1 MSDSVRLTP
10 SVDQLQARLAELE
23 LQLAQAEEALR
34 QGEASRRESQDFFR
48 KTFQTV
54 PALMIITRLSD
65 GMMLEANAGFERASG
80 YTRAEIIGRGTVEL
94 NLWADTKQRD
104 VFVERLRTDGKIRD
118 FEGVFRNKS
127 GKIVN
132 LLLNGDLVEINGT
145 TCTLTVG
152 VDFDE
157 RLRRETV
164 QNATYQISRAVL
176 AGTDLPTLFAELHH
190 LVAGLMP
197 AKNFYV
203 ALLNA
208 DGSLLSF
215 PYFVDET
222 VKDPPAPRRPGTGLT
237 EYVLH
242 TGKPLLTTADELTI
256 VLRDHHEYMPIGEPA
271 ALWLGVPLMIDG
283 RAIGVIAVQDYHNPN
298 AYSEEEKRLLLFV
311 ADQAAAA
318 VYRRRSEAL
327 QRESQDYFAKSFQAS
342 PALTALI
349 RVEDNRI
356 MEANTAFLSA
366 SGYTRNEVIGRT
378 ALELGVWSD
387 PANRT
392 TFMERLRDAGSV
404 RDYEAVFYTKRR
416 EPRYVSLNSDILEL
430 EGTRCML
437 ITAIDRSERRRREQV
452 QDATY
457 QISRVLLTGG
467 DLPALFAEVHRLIAG
482 LMPARNFY
490 VALLSPDESIVSFPY
505 FVDELV
511 TEALPRAPMNRFTEH
526 ILRTGRAQLVTA
538 DELSAV
544 LAANGPYQTLEKPAA
559 VRLGAP
565 LLIDGR
571 ARGVIALQDYENP
584 LAYGEEALQL
594 LMFVA
599 GQAAAAV
606 QRRQAEEALA
616 RAEQQYRGI
625 FEHALEG
632 LYQSRPDGRFERVNP
647 ALAQILGYDSPAQ
660 LVTAINDIG
669 RQFYADPVRRNEFML
684 RVQSSDEVTDFE
696 SEIVRRDGS
705 RLWISESVRV
715 VRNAKGE
722 PVMFEGVAIDITARR
737 ETARTLQAAKD
748 AADAAN
754 RAKSQ
759 FLASMSHE
767 LRTPLN
773 GILGYTQILR
783 RDPALT
789 DKQNDGL
796 SIIHQSADHLLAV
809 INDVLDLAKIEARK
823 LELHPAEFDLHEFV
837 DNVQAFF
844 QPRAKEKN
852 LLLETAFSP
861 DLPHV
866 VVGDAQRLRQVAF
879 NLMSNAV
886 KFTSRG
892 GVVFSAEKIGDK
904 IRFSVSDTGPGIAPE
919 DQLRLF
925 EPFSQIGDHKRH
937 AEGTGLGLNVSR
949 GIVEQMGG
957 RLLLESRAGWGSRF
971 WFEVPLPVAAP
982 DAMLATVIVPRR
994 IGGYAGPRRRVLIAD
1009 DHSANRS
1016 LLVDLLSPLGFE
1028 VCTAVDGTE
1037 VIALAKE
1044 RRPDII
1050 LMDLRMPR
1058 MDGFAAARSIRQ
1070 SFPHDGP
1077 LIIGISAS
1085 AFLPDRQACL
1095 DAGCTDFL
1103 AKPFREEQLLS
1114 VLEKQLNLQWQY
1126 IDVTP
1131 VNSNPPFPIEQN
1143 APDVPDALALFEL
1156 ASKGD
1161 VIGVRTYALK
1171 LADRDPRLATFTQHI
1186 IDLAARFKMKAIR
1199 QAVAR
1204 YLPSANSEL

>member
-1 MSDSVRLTP
+1 MPDSARISPT
-10 SVDQLQARLAELE
+10 VDQLQARLTEVE
-23 LQLAQAEEALR
+23 RQLADAEEALR
-34 QGEASRRESQDFFR
+34 QGEANRRESQDFFA
-48 KTFQTV
+48 KTFQTI

-65 GMMLEANAGFERASG
+65 GTMLEANAGFERASG
-80 YTRAEIIGRGTVEL
+80 YTRAEIIGRTTTEL
-94 NLWADTKQRD
+94 KLWADLRQRNT
-104 VFVERLRTDGKIRD
+104 FVAYLRKDGRVRD
-118 FEGVFRNKS
+118 FDGVFRDKH
-127 GKIVN
+127 GKIVH
-132 LLLNGDLVEINGT
+132 LLLNGDLVEINGI

-152 VDFDE
+152 VDFGE
-157 RLRRETV
+157 RLRREQV

-176 AGTDLPTLFAELHH
+176 AGTDLPTLFAELHG
-190 LVAGLMP
+190 LVATLMA

-208 DGSLLSF
+208 DGTMLSF

-222 VKDPPAPRRPGTGLT
+222 AEAPADRRPGTGLT
-237 EYVLH
+237 EYVLQS
-242 TGKPLLTTADELTI
+242 GKPLLTTADELTV
-256 VLRDHHEYMPIGEPA
+256 VLRDHNRYVPVGEPA
-271 ALWLGVPLMIDG
+271 ALWLGAPLLIDG
-283 RAIGVIAVQDYHNPN
+283 RAIGVIAVQDYRNAN
-298 AYSEEEKRLLLFV
+298 AYGQEEKRLLMFV

-342 PALTALI
+342 PALTALL
-349 RVEDNRI
+349 RLDDGRI
-356 MEANTAFLSA
+356 MEANTAFLHS
-366 SGYTRNEVIGRT
+366 SGYTREEVMGRT
-378 ALELGVWSD
+378 AGDLSVWSD
-387 PANRT
+387 PVSRL
-392 TFMERLRDAGSV
+392 TFMELLRKNGTV
-404 RDYEAVFYTKRR
+404 RDYEAVFYTKKR

-437 ITAIDRSERRRREQV
+437 ITAIDRTERRRREQV

-490 VALLSPDESIVSFPY
+490 VALLNGDGSLVSFPY
-505 FVDELV
+505 FVDEYV
-511 TEALPRAPMNRFTEH
+511 PDAPSRPPSNRFTEH

-538 DELSAV
+538 GELEEI
-544 LAANGPYQTLEKPAA
+544 LTANGPYQTLEKPAA

-565 LLIDGR
+565 LLIDGHP
-571 ARGVIALQDYENP
+571 RGVIALQDYDNP
-584 LAYGEEALQL
+584 TAYGEEALQL
-594 LMFVA
+594 LLFVA

-606 QRRQAEEALA
+606 QRRQAEDALA

-632 LYQSRPDGRFERVNP
+632 LYQSRPDGHFERVNP
-647 ALAQILGYDSPAQ
+647 ALAQILGYDSPSQ
-660 LVTAINDIG
+660 LITDINDIG
-669 RQFYADPVRRNEFML
+669 RQFYADPERRNEFMQ
-684 RVQSSDEVTDFE
+684 RVKSSDEVIDFE
-696 SEIVRRDGS
+696 SEVVRRNGAKI
-705 RLWISESVRV
+705 WISESVRV
-715 VRNAKGE
+715 FRNPKGE
-722 PVMFEGVAIDITARR
+722 PIMFEGVAIDITARR
-737 ETARTLQAAKD
+737 EAARTLQAAKD
-748 AADAAN
+748 AADTAN

-783 RDPALT
+783 RDPSLS
-789 DKQNDGL
+789 DKQSDGL

-837 DNVQAFF
+837 DRVQAFF
-844 QPRAKEKN
+844 QPRAREKN
-852 LLLETAFSP
+852 LLLETAFST

-866 VVGDAQRLRQVAF
+866 VIGDAQRLRQVAF
-879 NLMSNAV
+879 NLLGNAV

-892 GVVFSAEKIGDK
+892 GVVFSAEKIGEK
-904 IRFSVSDTGPGIAPE
+904 IRFSVSDTGPGIAAE
-919 DQLRLF
+919 DQSRLF

-971 WFEVPLPVAAP
+971 WFEVPLPTAA
-982 DAMLATVIVPRR
+982 AETILAPTIVPRR
-994 IGGYAGPRRRVLIAD
+994 IAGYAGKRRRVLIAD

-1028 VCTAVDGTE
+1028 VVTAVDGTE
-1037 VIALAKE
+1037 VITLAKE

-1050 LMDLRMPR
+1050 LLDLRMPR
-1058 MDGFAAARSIRQ
+1058 MDGFTAARAIREF
-1070 SFPHDGP
+1070 FPTDGP

-1085 AFLPDRQACL
+1085 AFLPDRQECL
-1095 DAGCTDFL
+1095 DAGCTEFL

-1114 VLEKQLNLQWQY
+1114 VLERQLELQWHY

-1131 VNSNPPFPIEQN
+1131 VNSNPPFPIEQQ
-1143 APDVPDALALFEL
+1143 APDPADALALFEL

-1161 VIGVRTYALK
+1161 VIGVRTYAQK
-1171 LADRDPRLATFTQHI
+1171 LAERDPRLGFFTQHI
-1186 IDLAARFKMKAIR
+1186 IDLSARFKMKAIR

-1204 YLPSANSEL
+1204 YLPAENSET

>member
-1 MSDSVRLTP
+1 MSDSIRFTLP
-10 SVDQLQARLAELE
+10 VDQLQARLAETE
-23 LQLAQAEEALR
+23 RQLAQAEEALR
-34 QGEASRRESQDFFR
+34 HGEASRRESQDFFT
-48 KTFQTV
+48 KSFQTI
-54 PALMIITRLSD
+54 PALMIIARLSD
-65 GMMLEANAGFERASG
+65 GKMLEANAGFERSSG
-80 YTRAEIIGRGTVEL
+80 YTRAESIGRSTLDL
-94 NLWADTKQRD
+94 NLWTDIKKREEFVAEMQRNGR
-104 VFVERLRTDGKIRD
+104 VRD
-118 FEGVFRNKS
+118 FEGVFRDKK
-127 GKIVN
+127 GGVVHM
-132 LLLNGDLVEINGT
+132 LLNADLVEMNGT
-145 TCTLTVG
+145 TCMLTVG
-152 VDFDE
+152 VDIGE
-157 RLRRETV
+157 RLRREQV

-176 AGTDLPTLFAELHH
+176 AGTDLTTLFAELHR

-203 ALLNA
+203 ALLNT
-208 DGSLLSF
+208 DGRILSF

-222 VKDPPAPRRPGTGLT
+222 TEAPPPRVLGYGLT

-242 TGKPLLTTADELTI
+242 SGKPLLTTAEELTV
-256 VLRDHHEYMPIGEPA
+256 VLREDNRYMPVGAPA
-271 ALWLGVPLMIDG
+271 ALWLGAPLMIDG

-298 AYSEEEKRLLLFV
+298 AYGQEEKRLLAFV

-318 VYRRRSEAL
+318 VYRRRTEAL

-349 RVEDNRI
+349 RLDDGRI
-356 MEANTAFLSA
+356 MEANVAFLTA
-366 SGYTRNEVIGRT
+366 SGYTRNEVLGRT
-378 ALELGVWSD
+378 AVELGVWSD
-387 PANRT
+387 PANRV
-392 TFMERLRDAGSV
+392 TFMEHLREAGAV

-437 ITAIDRSERRRREQV
+437 ITAIDRTERRRREQV

-490 VALLSPDESIVSFPY
+490 VALLSPDDSLVSFPY
-505 FVDELV
+505 FVDEFV
-511 TEALPRAPMNRFTEH
+511 PDAPSRAPANRFTEH

-538 DELSAV
+538 EELESL

-571 ARGVIALQDYENP
+571 ARGVIALQDYDNP
-584 LAYGEEALQL
+584 LSYGEEALQL

-647 ALAQILGYDSPAQ
+647 ALAQILGYDSANQ
-660 LVTAINDIG
+660 LITAINDIG
-669 RQFYADPVRRNEFML
+669 QQFYADPTRRNEFMQ
-684 RVQSSDEVTDFE
+684 RVQSSDEVIDFE
-696 SEIVRRDGS
+696 SEVVRRDGA

-715 VRNAKGE
+715 FRNAKGE
-722 PVMFEGVAIDITARR
+722 PTMFEGVAIDITARR
-737 ETARTLQAAKD
+737 ETARTLQTAKD

-789 DKQNDGL
+789 DKQSDGL

-837 DNVQAFF
+837 DGVQAFF
-844 QPRAKEKN
+844 QPRAREKN

-866 VVGDAQRLRQVAF
+866 VIGDAQRLRQVAF
-879 NLMSNAV
+879 NLLSNAV
-886 KFTSRG
+886 KFTGRG
-892 GVVFSAEKIGDK
+892 GVVFSAEKIDDK

-957 RLLLESRAGWGSRF
+957 RLLLESRTGWGSRF
-971 WFEVPLPVAAP
+971 WFEVPLPAAAP
-982 DAMLATVIVPRR
+982 DTTLVATIVPRR
-994 IGGYAGPRRRVLIAD
+994 ISGYAGGRRHVLIAD

-1016 LLVDLLSPLGFE
+1016 LLVDLLSPLGFD
-1028 VCTAVDGTE
+1028 VSTAVDGVE
-1037 VIALAKE
+1037 VIE
-1044 RRPDII
+1044 RAREKRPDII

-1058 MDGFAAARSIRQ
+1058 MDGFAAARSIREI
-1070 SFPHDGP
+1070 FPQDGP
-1077 LIIGISAS
+1077 LIVGISAS
-1085 AFLPDRQACL
+1085 AFHPDRQACL
-1095 DAGCTDFL
+1095 DAGCTEFL
-1103 AKPFREEQLLS
+1103 AKPFREEQLLAI
-1114 VLEKQLNLQWQY
+1114 LERQLGLQWYY

-1131 VNSNPPFPIEQN
+1131 VNSNPPFPIEQQ
-1143 APDVPDALALFEL
+1143 APEAADAEALFEL

-1161 VIGVRTYALK
+1161 VLGVRTYAQK
-1171 LADRDPRLATFTQHI
+1171 LAERDPRMAAFTQRI
-1186 IDLAARFKMKAIR
+1186 TDLAARFKMKAIR

-1204 YLPSANSEL
+1204 HLPPGNSEI

>member
-1 MSDSVRLTP
+1 MSDYARL
-10 SVDQLQARLAELE
+10 SLSLDRLQARLVETE
-23 LQLAQAEEALR
+23 RQLAQAEEALR
-34 QGEASRRESQDFFR
+34 QGEASRRESQDFFT
-48 KTFQTV
+48 KSFQTI

-65 GMMLEANAGFERASG
+65 GVMLEANAGFERASG
-80 YTRAEIIGRGTVEL
+80 YTRNEIIGRSTVEL
-94 NLWADTKQRD
+94 NLWANLKQRD
-104 VFVERLRTDGKIRD
+104 DFVDHLRKEGRVRD
-118 FEGVFRNKS
+118 FEGVFRDKS
-127 GKIVN
+127 GNVVN
-132 LLLNGDLVEINGT
+132 LLLNGDLVEMNGT

-152 VDFDE
+152 VDFGE
-157 RLRRETV
+157 RLRREQV

-176 AGTDLPTLFAELHH
+176 AGSDLTTLFAELHR

-208 DGSLLSF
+208 DSSMLAF

-222 VKDPPAPRRPGTGLT
+222 TQAPTPRRPGYGLT

-242 TGKPLLTTADELTI
+242 TGKPLLTTSDELAA
-256 VLRDHHEYMPIGEPA
+256 VLRDQNHYLPVGQAA
-271 ALWLGVPLMIDG
+271 ALWLGAPLMIDG
-283 RAIGVIAVQDYHNPN
+283 RAIGVIAVQDYHNSS
-298 AYSEEEKRLLLFV
+298 AYGQEEKRLLVFV

-349 RVEDNRI
+349 RLDDGRI
-356 MEANTAFLSA
+356 MEANIAFLTA
-366 SGYTRNEVIGRT
+366 SGYTRNEVLGRT
-378 ALELGVWSD
+378 AVELGVWSD
-387 PANRT
+387 PANRS
-392 TFMERLRDAGSV
+392 TFMDRLREAGAV

-430 EGTRCML
+430 EGQRCML
-437 ITAIDRSERRRREQV
+437 ITAIDRTERRRREQV

-467 DLPALFAEVHRLIAG
+467 DLPALFAEVHRLIAN

-490 VALLSPDESIVSFPY
+490 VALLSPDDSLVNFPY
-505 FVDELV
+505 FVDEYV
-511 TEALPRAPMNRFTEH
+511 PEVPSRAPSNRFTEH
-526 ILRTGRAQLVTA
+526 ILRTGRAQLVSA
-538 DELSAV
+538 DELSAI
-544 LAANGPYQTLEKPAA
+544 LTANGPFQALEKPAA

-571 ARGVIALQDYENP
+571 ARGVIGLQDYDDP

-594 LMFVA
+594 LTFVA

-616 RAEQQYRGI
+616 RAEKQYRGI

-632 LYQSRPDGRFERVNP
+632 LFQSRPDGHFERVNP
-647 ALAQILGYDSPAQ
+647 ALAHILGYNSPSE
-660 LVTAINDIG
+660 LIVAINDIG
-669 RQFYADPVRRNEFML
+669 RQLYADPGRRNEFMHL
-684 RVQSSDEVTDFE
+684 IQASDEVTDFE
-696 SEIVRRDGS
+696 SEVVRRDGS

-715 VRNAKGE
+715 FRNAKGD
-722 PVMFEGVAIDITARR
+722 PIMFEGVAIDITARR
-737 ETARTLQAAKD
+737 ETARALQAAKD
-748 AADAAN
+748 TADAAN

-789 DKQNDGL
+789 DKQSDGL

-837 DNVQAFF
+837 DGVQAFF
-844 QPRAKEKN
+844 QPRAREKN

-861 DLPHV
+861 DLPRV
-866 VVGDAQRLRQVAF
+866 VIGDAQRLRQVAY
-879 NLMSNAV
+879 NLLSNAV
-886 KFTSRG
+886 KFTGRG
-892 GVVFSAEKIGDK
+892 GVVFSAEKLGEK

-925 EPFSQIGDHKRH
+925 EPFSQIGDHQRH

-957 RLLLESRAGWGSRF
+957 RLLLESRSGWGSRF
-971 WFEVPLPVAAP
+971 WFEVPLPAAAE
-982 DAMLATVIVPRR
+982 DTILAPAIVPRR
-994 IGGYAGPRRRVLIAD
+994 ISGYAGIRRHVLIAD
-1009 DHSANRS
+1009 DHPANRS
-1016 LLVDLLSPLGFE
+1016 LLVDLLSPLGFD
-1028 VCTAVDGTE
+1028 VSTAVDGLE
-1037 VIALAKE
+1037 VVARAKE
-1044 RRPDII
+1044 HRPDIV
-1050 LMDLRMPR
+1050 LLDLRMPR
-1058 MDGFAAARSIRQ
+1058 MDGFTAARTIREIYPQ
-1070 SFPHDGP
+1070 DGP
-1077 LIIGISAS
+1077 LIVGISAS
-1085 AFLPDRQACL
+1085 AFLPDRQDCL
-1095 DAGCTDFL
+1095 NAGCTEFL
-1103 AKPFREEQLLS
+1103 PKPFREEQLLGI
-1114 VLEKQLNLQWQY
+1114 LERQLSLQWHY
-1126 IDVTP
+1126 IEVSA
-1131 VNSNPPFPIEQN
+1131 VNSTSPFPNEQN
-1143 APDVPDALALFEL
+1143 APDSADAEVLFDL

-1161 VIGVRTYALK
+1161 VLGVRTYALK
-1171 LADRDPRLATFTQHI
+1171 LAEQDARLGPFAQHI
-1186 IDLAARFKMKAIR
+1186 TDLAARFKMKAIR
-1199 QAVAR
+1199 QFVAH
-1204 YLPSANSEL
+1204 YLPPENSEI